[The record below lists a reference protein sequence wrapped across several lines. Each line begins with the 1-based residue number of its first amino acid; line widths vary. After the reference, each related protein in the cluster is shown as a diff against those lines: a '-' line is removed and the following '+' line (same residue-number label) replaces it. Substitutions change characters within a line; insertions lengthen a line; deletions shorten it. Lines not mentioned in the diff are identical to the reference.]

1 MHENPRCNDM
11 SALVKREPLRLSKE
25 RKGKMKT
32 KMDTQK
38 SKVQWHECFGTK
50 GKIQSATTWVLW
62 YQRKNPKYDDMSA
75 LVQKKNPRC
84 DDMSALM
91 NK

>member
-1 MHENPRCNDM
+1 M

-38 SKVQWHECFGTK
+38 SKVQ
-50 GKIQSATTWVLW
+50 
-62 YQRKNPKYDDMSA
+62 
-75 LVQKKNPRC
+75 
-84 DDMSALM
+84 
-91 NK
+91 